1 MCDLIG
7 KTQSAD
13 NLRSIAGLSTC
24 YRPNA
29 EFLEQHVNLIF
40 AIEIQRQQR
49 KAFDMRNIGDSM
61 WPS

>member
-29 EFLEQHVNLIF
+29 EFLEQHVNLIL
-40 AIEIQRQQR
+40 R
-49 KAFDMRNIGDSM
+49 
-61 WPS
+61 